1 MKSNIALI
9 GMMGSGKTT
18 VGKVLS
24 KLLPDFKYIDVDEE
38 IEKSSGKK
46 ISEIFLKFGEAHFR
60 ILESE
65 KIEKILKNK
74 KQIISAGGGLFE
86 KEENRKLLLENAT
99 VIYLETS
106 SQEIFSRIKNE
117 FHRPLLKKN
126 FSVERINEILSKRD
140 VNYRKADI
148 IIKTDN
154 KNPERIAK
162 EIFEA
167 INA

>member
-1 MKSNIALI
+1 MKSNIAVI

-24 KLLPDFKYIDVDEE
+24 KLLPDFKYIDIDEE
-38 IEKSSGKK
+38 IEKSSGRK

-60 ILESE
+60 VLENE
-65 KIEKILKNK
+65 KIKNILKNN

-86 KEENRKLLLENAT
+86 REENRKLLLENAT
-99 VIYLETS
+99 VVYLETS
-106 SQEIFSRIKNE
+106 SEEIFSRIKNE

-126 FSVERINEILSKRD
+126 FSVERINEIMSKRD
-140 VNYRKADI
+140 VNYKKADI
-148 IIKTDN
+148 IIKTDK

-162 EIFEA
+162 EIIEA